1 MKLAV
6 LTPNVTALAQ
16 PSAGDIADLAR
27 RGYRSIIGNRPH
39 GESDDQPAW
48 SELEAAAASHRLEA
62 RHIPVV
68 MGQISDELVDE
79 FRTALEEMPKPIAVF
94 CRSGTRAALMW
105 ALANQA
111 NLTVD
116 ERIDIAAKEG
126 LDLEPF
132 RQRLSRE
139 PAETDGPAA

>member
-6 LTPNVTALAQ
+6 LTPNVSVLAQ
-16 PSAGDIADLAR
+16 PSRDDIAALGH
-27 RGYRSIIGNRPH
+27 RGYRSIIGNRPE

-48 SELEAAAASHRLEA
+48 SELQEAAARADMSA
-62 RHIPVV
+62 VQIPIVI
-68 MGQISDELVDE
+68 GQITDEQVAQ
-79 FRTALEEMPKPIAVF
+79 FRRTLETLPKPIAVF

-111 NLTVD
+111 NLTAD
-116 ERIDIAAKEG
+116 ERIGIAAKEG
-126 LDLEPF
+126 YDLEPF

-139 PAETDGPAA
+139 TDNAEV